1 MRLDVH
7 ESTLEANVAYVDV
20 QADLFSGLKTRV
32 VVPLVGPDE
41 GSGIVTRLNPMFTIG
56 GREML
61 MLTQALVALPVSALG
76 PVIDNIEHERDKVVN
91 ALDLLLTG
99 V

>member
-7 ESTLEANVAYVDV
+7 ESLLEPDVAYLDV
-20 QADLFSGLKTRV
+20 QADLFSGFKTRV
-32 VVPLVGPDE
+32 VVPMVGPNE
-41 GSGIVTRLNPMFTIG
+41 GSGTVTRLNPILTID
-56 GREML
+56 GRDML
-61 MLTQALVALPVSALG
+61 MLTQALVALPISALG
-76 PVIDNIEHERDKVVN
+76 RVMDNLEHERDKVVN